1 MSTTVKTERNADM
14 NRRDFVLTTNAAL
27 FVASAGASAKAETPI
42 IHNYQKENGVRR
54 MNYTE
59 KLNRDN
65 AVFILVDFLDGFF
78 PGIKTIE
85 HRMLRYNVEAFTKL
99 SAIFKMPTIM
109 LGEEGGFRGKFF
121 PEMMAHAQ
129 HAVRVERHTPSAW
142 DEPKFR
148 ETLAGFKRKKVVLG
162 GPSIDICTQLLTLDL
177 LGAGYEPYVVV
188 DVSGSDTVLNEQ
200 AAMHRMTQ
208 AGAVMVSWAS
218 IASEIMKDWQ
228 TPEGPEIGKL
238 YAELSLWGN
247 RL

>member
-1 MSTTVKTERNADM
+1 M
-14 NRRDFVLTTNAAL
+14 NRREFVLTTNAAL
-27 FVASAGASAKAETPI
+27 LAATSGAFAQAQADTVSNSPETT
-42 IHNYQKENGVRR
+42 GVTQ

-85 HRMLRYNVEAFTKL
+85 HRMLRYNVEAFTRL

-162 GPSIDICTQLLTLDL
+162 GPSIDICTQLLALDL

-208 AGAVMVSWAS
+208 AGVVMVTWAS

-228 TPEGPEIGKL
+228 SPEGAEIGKL